1 MTRSFEDVKR
11 RLLARREVVQ
21 GPEPTRCWLWT
32 GSKRHKAA
40 EYGGIRIAGR
50 TWMVHRASYHAW
62 RGPVPDGLE
71 LDHRCSNQACF
82 NPDHLE
88 LVTHQINMAR
98 ARSSN
103 AEKTHCPKG
112 HPYDFWRKYPDG
124 KLRRGCRRCWTA
136 ATRRSLERRT

>member
-1 MTRSFEDVKR
+1 LIQSSEDVKR
-11 RLLARREVVQ
+11 RLLAKRKEVQ
-21 GPEPTRCWLWT
+21 GLEPTLCWLWT
-32 GSKRHKAA
+32 GYKRHGGKG
-40 EYGGIRIAGR
+40 YGEIRISGR
-50 TWMVHRASYHAW
+50 KWLTHRAAYYAW

-71 LDHRCSNQACF
+71 LDHLCSDKACF

-136 ATRRSLERRT
+136 ANRRSLERRI